1 MTWLSS
7 GSLASTPGRVMM
19 SAQKQGTNL
28 LHGSEQVVTDSPL
41 SFLSPH
47 SPVSFFHSKVIE
59 APISGFIISVHKD
72 ESSYVS
78 VQATNHA
85 VPSTWNVL
93 PHSFSSSTTQLSL
106 PYLGCSF
113 TLSCT
118 HGNLNLKISY
128 FVLLFIRL

>member
-1 MTWLSS
+1 MSS
-7 GSLASTPGRVMM
+7 GSLASTPGRAMM

-93 PHSFSSSTTQLSL
+93 PHWLTPSPPLQPSL
-106 PYLGCSF
+106 ASPIWGAL
-113 TLSCT
+113 
-118 HGNLNLKISY
+118 
-128 FVLLFIRL
+128 LLFLILMAISI